1 MSEFLEQAIKAQAER
16 IRNLER
22 ENREL
27 KAKLAELER
36 MDNDGRRSKGNH
48 SKDQK
53 PNVKERLA
61 KVY

>member
-27 KAKLAELER
+27 KAKIKEL
-36 MDNDGRRSKGNH
+36 DG
-48 SKDQK
+48 
-53 PNVKERLA
+53 
-61 KVY
+61 

>member
-36 MDNDGRRSKGNH
+36 MDNDSRRSKGNH

-53 PNVKERLA
+53 PNAKERPNE
-61 KVY
+61 VH

>member
-53 PNVKERLA
+53 RNVKERLA